1 MQILIM
7 GLCVCGHILMNLGG
21 CLVGAW
27 WGIQIGLKEVRN
39 TTGKGCPEEILSRHG
54 FGQEDL
60 KNAAWKMVL
69 GAALAASGL
78 AVYVMAYAICANWS

>member
-7 GLCVCGHILMNLGG
+7 GVCGQILMILGG
-21 CLVGAW
+21 HLVGTW
-27 WGIQIGLKEVRN
+27 WEIRDSIKEVRN

-60 KNAAWKMVL
+60 KNTAWKMVL
-69 GAALAASGL
+69 GAALAALGL
-78 AVYVMAYAICANWS
+78 AVYVVVYAICANWS